1 VRCGAG
7 TGAATVDHGRLWTD
21 HDAAVAAGYRV
32 DARLWQVLF
41 DDLMVTI
48 GRRFRR
54 PEPRRRVRD
63 FVRGLLAPLPS
74 KNCWTIAEHAGD
86 TSPDGMQDLLTRVR
100 WDDSVVRADVRE
112 FVGEHFG
119 DTEAV
124 LVIDETGDLKKGRH
138 TVGVQRQ
145 YSGTAGKIENC
156 QLAVHLVCATDTAH
170 ALLDTALYLPK
181 SWCDDPERRTRAGVP
196 EQVRFATKPQ
206 LASRTITTAVTAG
219 LLCRWV
225 AGDEAYGSD
234 PRLAT
239 QLRGLRLGYVL
250 AVACSHQVTTGL
262 GAHRVDAL
270 AAGLP
275 TTAWHRLFAGKGAKG
290 HRWYDWAFV
299 TLPHAADAHGGHH
312 WLLIR
317 RNRST
322 GKLAFYRC
330 WAPDTVP
337 LRRLVAVA
345 GRRWKI
351 EESFQ
356 AAKTGLGLDQHQHRR
371 WTSWHR
377 WTTLAILAH
386 AFLAA
391 ATTHRSRP
399 DPAGLIALT
408 VNELRHLFNV
418 LIVEPTRRHHD
429 PLLWSIRRRR
439 HQARAKTS
447 HYARQALTEP

>member
-1 VRCGAG
+1 M
-7 TGAATVDHGRLWTD
+7 L
-21 HDAAVAAGYRV
+21 
-32 DARLWQVLF
+32 
-41 DDLMVTI
+41 TI
-48 GRRFRR
+48 GQRFRR

-63 FVRGLLAPLPS
+63 FVRGLLAPLPR

-86 TSPDGMQDLLTRVR
+86 ETPDGMQDLLTRVK
-100 WDDSVVRADVRE
+100 WDDAAVRADVRE
-112 FVGEHFG
+112 FVGEQLG
-119 DTEAV
+119 DPEAV

-156 QLAVHLVCATDTAH
+156 QLAVHLVYATEHVH
-170 ALLDTALYLPK
+170 AMLDASLYLPK
-181 SWCDDPERRTRAGVP
+181 SWCDDPGRRAEAGVP

-206 LASRTITTAVTAG
+206 MASRMIEAAVTAG
-219 LLCRWV
+219 LPCRWV
-225 AGDEAYGSD
+225 AGDEAYGGD

-239 QLRGLRLGYVL
+239 RLRVLRLGYVL

-262 GAHRVDAL
+262 GVYRADVL

-275 TTAWHRLFAGKGAKG
+275 RSAWQRLSAGPGAKG
-290 HRWYDWAFV
+290 HRYYDWSFTA
-299 TLPHAADAHGGHH
+299 LPAHHDAHGGHH

-317 RNRST
+317 RNRTT
-322 GKLAFYRC
+322 GELAFYRC
-330 WAPDTVP
+330 WSPGPVP
-337 LRRLVAVA
+337 LRTLVTVA

-391 ATTHRSRP
+391 ATTHRDQP
-399 DPAGLIALT
+399 DPAGLIPLT

-418 LIVEPTRRHHD
+418 LVIEPIRRHTD

-439 HQARAKTS
+439 HQARAMNS
-447 HYARQALTEP
+447 HYARQALIEP

>member
-1 VRCGAG
+1 M
-7 TGAATVDHGRLWTD
+7 
-21 HDAAVAAGYRV
+21 
-32 DARLWQVLF
+32 LF
-41 DDLMVTI
+41 DDLMLIV
-48 GRRFRR
+48 GERFRR

-63 FVRGLLAPLPS
+63 FVRGLLAPLPR

-86 TSPDGMQDLLTRVR
+86 ASPDGMQDLLTRVT
-100 WDDSVVRADVRE
+100 WDDAAVRADVRE
-112 FVGEHFG
+112 FVGHHLGEA
-119 DTEAV
+119 EAV

-156 QLAVHLVCATDTAH
+156 QLAVHLVYATTAGH
-170 ALLDTALYLPK
+170 AMLDTALYLPK
-181 SWCDDPERRTRAGVP
+181 SWCDDPRRRAEAGIP

-206 LASRTITTAVTAG
+206 LAARMIEAAVTAG
-219 LLCRWV
+219 LPCRWV
-225 AGDEAYGSD
+225 AGDEAYGGD
-234 PRLAT
+234 PRLAAR
-239 QLRGLRLGYVL
+239 LRALRLGYVL
-250 AVACSHQVTTGL
+250 AVACSHRVTTGI
-262 GAHRVDAL
+262 GVYRVDAL

-275 TTAWHRLFAGKGAKG
+275 AAAWQRVSAGRGAKG
-290 HRWYDWAFV
+290 HRYYDWSFTA
-299 TLPHAADAHGGHH
+299 LPAHHDEHGGHH

-317 RNRST
+317 RHRRT
-322 GKLAFYRC
+322 GELAFYRC
-330 WAPDTVP
+330 WSPEPVP
-337 LRRLVAVA
+337 LNHLVAVA

-356 AAKTGLGLDQHQHRR
+356 AAKTGLGLDQHQNRR

-386 AFLAA
+386 AFLAVA
-391 ATTHRSRP
+391 IAGHRRRR

-418 LIVEPTRRHHD
+418 LIIEPSRRHGD

-439 HQARAKTS
+439 HQAQAMTS